1 MGLLEAF
8 QDCGG
13 PYPLEA
19 EHTKTNYENFPTTP
33 DELAVIRYL
42 ASVLPP
48 DSGLRLLHIGLGN
61 GEFFETLG
69 KKLSSYTT
77 VTISQPE
84 IDRFCERHPDAANT
98 RVLLANKHDP
108 SNYSEMSGPYDL
120 IVDVNIKSFAC
131 CQRHFE
137 AYFDFVVQAL
147 APGGKFLTA
156 QSGLNFGWHGVTR
169 RGYTPGMDADPD
181 YAPLRVLGVEGL
193 KTLASKYQLACE
205 SITVQ
210 TLTQGAET
218 DETVW
223 LLIKMN

>member
-98 RVLLANKHDP
+98 RVL
-108 SNYSEMSGPYDL
+108 
-120 IVDVNIKSFAC
+120 
-131 CQRHFE
+131 
-137 AYFDFVVQAL
+137 
-147 APGGKFLTA
+147 
-156 QSGLNFGWHGVTR
+156 
-169 RGYTPGMDADPD
+169 
-181 YAPLRVLGVEGL
+181 GVEGL

-223 LLIKMN
+223 LLTKMN